1 MSGVYYTCKVRE
13 LIEELEK
20 EEDLF
25 TSPRIIDKLRTLDPE
40 REIGVSTESYGSNV
54 VGICSDEDFGEL

>member
-20 EEDLF
+20 EELF

-40 REIGVSTESYGSNV
+40 REIGVSTESYGHNV
-54 VGICSDEDFGEL
+54 VGICSDEDFEEL